1 MKEKLE
7 IYSVEF
13 YSFEFPRESTTT
25 AYFQDK
31 EEAFKYM
38 RNIVADKAVEVYDSI
53 EEMDADHPT
62 NIRLPHCME
71 DKPAMYFNNCF
82 RYPLAC
88 YIKEIKVN

>member
-1 MKEKLE
+1 MRKELT

-13 YSFEFPRESTTT
+13 YSFEFPRDKTTV

-31 EEAFKYM
+31 EEAFKVM
-38 RNIVADKAVEVYDSI
+38 KKLVEEKAVGEYDSV

-71 DKPAMYFNNCF
+71 GKPAMYFNNCF
-82 RYPLAC
+82 KYPLAY
-88 YIKEIKVN
+88 YINEVEVN